1 MQKVSAIVYT
11 DKRIKALSFEADKF
25 ASIEDLESYAESMF
39 YFGVSTSEPI
49 VNMDIYVSNQNTI
62 PARRR

>member
-11 DKRIKALSFEADKF
+11 DKRIKALSFEADKS
-25 ASIEDLESYAESMF
+25 ASIEDLESYAKSMF